1 MKTSIQTVGFFL
13 LFFFWFLICPSS
25 CSGDVAIDRRG
36 YTRQDLD
43 LRLAGTVN
51 ETKFEGRLS
60 SRPNA
65 DGEDSRAIFI
75 IESPAS
81 LRGLTVTLSANGD
94 VSARLGDIT
103 ESSDAVAPLADLFM
117 PIIEMG
123 EISSVKKGEGG
134 SVTVAVKDEIC
145 DLEYVFAPDSRLPS
159 QISGKY
165 KDKTVNILIL
175 EQGEKEE
182 QKIRTSP

>member
-25 CSGDVAIDRRG
+25 CAGDAVIDRRG

-43 LRLAGTVN
+43 LRLTGTVN
-51 ETKFEGRLS
+51 ETKLEGRLS

-65 DGEDSRAIFI
+65 EGEDSRAIFI

-175 EQGEKEE
+175 EQEEKD
-182 QKIRTSP
+182 K